1 MGLSIERIKEGKM
14 FKLKKVRI
22 VDSIGEQGSRG
33 SQLRRAN
40 HIRRRRRFDGGRS
53 IASGPSSPSSTRD
66 AASTRHGSS
75 SGAGDE
81 SIVSSLNQSSIRSLL
96 NDIEG
101 EETGVVGSRGH
112 GRVPVEARSRGAVR
126 GSGRASRAPSL
137 SELELRATYLR
148 RMLADRYDFR
158 FHGGSD
164 GSSEALVGSGAEED
178 LEQRMREY
186 RQRREEVHDR
196 LRRVSSRQLSWSAS
210 TSAGSSPA
218 TTPNEYSSNSL
229 MYELR
234 RRDRLRRSRVPGG
247 ADSTWTSRHLAG
259 STGNTWTRHLAGSA
273 SSNGN
278 TWTSQPPEVDDS
290 SSDDDL
296 PPAQHLHQYYD

>member
-1 MGLSIERIKEGKM
+1 MGLSIERIKEGKI

-22 VDSIGEQGSRG
+22 VDSIGEQGSRAP
-33 SQLRRAN
+33 QLRRSN
-40 HIRRRRRFDGGRS
+40 HIRRRRRFDGGSS
-53 IASGPSSPSSTRD
+53 INSSTTGTSST
-66 AASTRHGSS
+66 ASRRRGGSS
-75 SGAGDE
+75 DAGDE

-101 EETGVVGSRGH
+101 EDGSLVGSRGH
-112 GRVPVEARSRGAVR
+112 GRVPAEPRSRGAGR
-126 GSGRASRAPSL
+126 ASGRASRAPSL

-164 GSSEALVGSGAEED
+164 GSSEALVGAGGPAGAASTAEDD

-186 RQRREEVHDR
+186 RQRRDEVHDR

-234 RRDRLRRSRVPGG
+234 RRDRLRRSRAPSSAGSAG
-247 ADSTWTSRHLAG
+247 SSWRHL
-259 STGNTWTRHLAGSA
+259 A

-278 TWTSQPPEVDDS
+278 TWTSEPPELDDS

-296 PPAQHLHQYYD
+296 PPAQRLHQYYD